1 MAKGVEDTVFY
12 VYGRFLSSNDVG
24 GSIEAFGIAPEEFH
38 EGNRERLQRAPDA
51 MLATSS
57 HDTKR
62 SEDVRNR
69 LNVLSEMTYLWPSYV
84 RRWVRL
90 NARHKRTLEDG
101 RVAPSANE
109 EYFLYQTLAGAWP
122 WRIGNLEE
130 REDFLGRMQQYMTK
144 ALSEAKVNL
153 SWTNPNPEY
162 VRAVHGFL
170 RRILMPDERG
180 REPRFV
186 EMLGEILPALQLFGA
201 VNSLAQVV
209 LKIASPGVPD
219 FYQGTEMWDLSLVD
233 PDNRRPVNYEV
244 RRQALEAM
252 QEQATSQGE
261 LAVCREVLDRLGDG
275 RVKLWTIHR
284 ALELRNRMA
293 DTFRRGDYVPVT
305 VTKDEAEHVIAFSR
319 GGRVLA
325 VVPRFAYT
333 LMDGKTRLPLNG
345 AWARGELIV
354 PEMAGAALENVFT
367 GEMVRVEADGRVP
380 LRTVF
385 AEFPVALLARE

>member
-1 MAKGVEDTVFY
+1 
-12 VYGRFLSSNDVG
+12 
-24 GSIEAFGIAPEEFH
+24 
-38 EGNRERLQRAPDA
+38 
-51 MLATSS
+51 
-57 HDTKR
+57 
-62 SEDVRNR
+62 
-69 LNVLSEMTYLWPSYV
+69 
-84 RRWVRL
+84 
-90 NARHKRTLEDG
+90 
-101 RVAPSANE
+101 
-109 EYFLYQTLAGAWP
+109 
-122 WRIGNLEE
+122 
-130 REDFLGRMQQYMTK
+130 MQQYMTK

-153 SWTNPNPEY
+153 SWTNPNPAY
-162 VRAVHGFL
+162 VQAVHGFL

-186 EMLGEILPALQLFGA
+186 ETMGEILPALQLFGA

-233 PDNRRPVNYEV
+233 PDNRRPVDYEV

-261 LAVCREVLDRLGDG
+261 LAVCRDVLDRLGDG
-275 RVKLWTIHR
+275 RVKLWTMHR

-293 DTFRRGDYVPVT
+293 DTFRRGDYVPVA

-319 GGRVLA
+319 GSRVLA

-345 AWARGELIV
+345 AWGRGELIM
-354 PEMAGAALENVFT
+354 PEMAGASLENVFT
-367 GEMVRVEADGRVP
+367 GELVRVEADGRLA

-385 AEFPVALLARE
+385 AEFPVALFVSGQ